1 MEPRRQCQQPDRNPP
16 ALGVILEATLE
27 YALEQGFRPPW
38 WLRNA
43 HVQSVLPS
51 LAPRRALVRRR
62 CALVRA
68 RSRALILDCGDE
80 VRLLAQHTPALQR
93 NPVGAVVMLHGW
105 EGDADAMYML
115 SLAHRLL
122 ARGFEILRLNLR
134 DHGGTQDLNPGLFH
148 SCLLPE
154 ITGAVRCARLMF
166 SGLPLHLAGFSLG
179 GNFLL
184 RVGADAPRAGLDLA
198 SVVAISPVLEP
209 RATMA
214 AIESGPG
221 IYRRYFVRKW
231 GASLRAK
238 QRAWPQLYQFDNLDR
253 VVSLRQMTAELVSR
267 HTDFG
272 TLEEYLDGYS
282 ITGPRL
288 ANLTVR
294 STIITA
300 IDDPIVPVADLK
312 RLAASANLRAV
323 VTPFGGHC
331 GFLNGFIGETWA
343 ERAVALHLTP

>member
-1 MEPRRQCQQPDRNPP
+1 MEPRGGRQQPDRDPRP
-16 ALGVILEATLE
+16 LASILQPTVE
-27 YALEQGFRPPW
+27 YALEEGFRPPW

-43 HVQSVLPS
+43 HVQSILPS
-51 LAPRRALVRRR
+51 LLPRRALVRRR
-62 CALVRA
+62 CAPVRE
-68 RSRALILDCGDE
+68 RSRSLILDCGDE
-80 VRLLAQHTPALQR
+80 VRLLAQHTPALAR
-93 NPVGAVVMLHGW
+93 NPRGAVVMLHGW

-115 SLAHRLL
+115 ALARRLL
-122 ARGFEILRLNLR
+122 AHGFEILRLNLR
-134 DHGGTQDLNPGLFH
+134 DHGGTQDLNAGLFH

-154 ITGAVRCARLMF
+154 VTGAVRCAQLLF

-184 RVGADAPRAGLDLA
+184 RVAADAPQTRLGIA

-209 RATMA
+209 RATLA
-214 AIESGPG
+214 AIESGPR

-238 QRAWPQLYQFDNLDR
+238 QRAWPQLYRFDNLHQF
-253 VVSLRQMTAELVSR
+253 VSLRQMTAELVAR

-288 ANLTVR
+288 AGLAMPA
-294 STIITA
+294 TIITA
-300 IDDPIVPVADLK
+300 ADDPIVPVADLK
-312 RLAASANLRAV
+312 RVAASSHLRV
-323 VTPFGGHC
+323 LVTPFGGHC
-331 GFLNGFIGETWA
+331 GFLNDVIGDTWA
-343 ERAVALHLTP
+343 ENAVIGHLLR

>member
-1 MEPRRQCQQPDRNPP
+1 M
-16 ALGVILEATLE
+16 E

-43 HVQSVLPS
+43 HVQSILPS

-62 CALVRA
+62 CAQVRL
-68 RSRALILDCGDE
+68 RSRALILDCGDG
-80 VRLLAQHTPALQR
+80 VRLLAQHTPAMAA
-93 NPVGAVVMLHGW
+93 NPIGAVVMLHGW

-115 SLAHRLL
+115 ALARRLL
-122 ARGFEILRLNLR
+122 AHGFEILRLNLR

-154 ITGAVRCARLMF
+154 IMGAVRCAQLLF

-184 RVGADAPRAGLDLA
+184 RVAADAPRAGLAVA

-209 RATMA
+209 RATLA
-214 AIESGPG
+214 AIESAPG
-221 IYRRYFVRKW
+221 VYRRYFVRKW

-238 QRAWPQLYQFDNLDR
+238 QHAWPHLYQFGDLR
-253 VVSLRQMTAELVSR
+253 RFVSLHQMTAELVAR

-272 TLEEYLDGYS
+272 TLEEYLDGYA
-282 ITGPRL
+282 ITGQRL
-288 ANLTVR
+288 AALAAPA
-294 STIITA
+294 TIITA
-300 IDDPIVPVADLK
+300 ADDPIVPVADLK
-312 RLAASANLRAV
+312 RLAASSNLRLV

-331 GFLNGFIGETWA
+331 GFLNGFSGDTWA
-343 ERAVALHLTP
+343 ENAVVGHLLR